1 MTDTTAPSQRRRARV
16 VLILIVGI
24 PLSMMLG
31 ATALW
36 WAVEQGHVDVLG
48 SVGTANH
55 GELIDPPRSVSD
67 VVFQHE
73 GVADTLWQDL
83 PAKWRLLVV
92 QRGDECD
99 AICQQQLYQTRQ
111 IHIALGKNFN
121 RVGRV
126 ILSDTAPTAVTVTSE
141 AERGSPATSLSDW
154 LAQEHVG
161 MTALTV
167 PSDRLSALTP
177 EVLASPAQWY
187 VVDPAG
193 WIMMRVSDELY
204 YKDVIS
210 DLRFLLKHSGG

>member
-1 MTDTTAPSQRRRARV
+1 MTDTVVPSQRRRARL
-16 VLILIVGI
+16 VLILIAGI

-36 WAVEQGHVDVLG
+36 WAVEQGHVDVVS

-55 GELIDPPRSVSD
+55 GELLDPPRSMSD

-73 GVADTLWQDL
+73 GVAKTLWQDL
-83 PAKWRLLVV
+83 PVKWQLLVV
-92 QRGDECD
+92 QRGDTCD
-99 AICQQQLYQTRQ
+99 EICQQQFYQTRQ
-111 IHIALGKNFN
+111 IHLALGKDFN

-126 ILSDTAPTAVTVTSE
+126 VLSDTAPKAVTIT
-141 AERGSPATSLSDW
+141 AEQEQAGSAVSLSDW
-154 LAQEHVG
+154 LAREHVG

-167 PSDRLSALTP
+167 ASERLSALAP

-193 WIMMRVSDELY
+193 WMMMRVSDDLY

>member
-1 MTDTTAPSQRRRARV
+1 MTDAAMPSQRRRARL
-16 VLILIVGI
+16 VLILIAGI

-55 GELIDPPRSVSD
+55 GKLIDPPRSVTD

-73 GVADTLWQDL
+73 GVAETLWQDL

-92 QRGDECD
+92 QRGENCD

-111 IHIALGKNFN
+111 IHLALGKDFN

-126 ILSDTAPTAVTVTSE
+126 VLSDTAPTAVTLTPE
-141 AERGSPATSLSDW
+141 AGQGVAGVSLSEW

-161 MTALTV
+161 KSVRVAC
-167 PSDRLSALTP
+167 PGARRYDRVDG
-177 EVLASPAQWY
+177 VLGEAEHACARGAGILGA
-187 VVDPAG
+187 VVRGRSRRLDHDAG
-193 WIMMRVSDELY
+193 L
-204 YKDVIS
+204 
-210 DLRFLLKHSGG
+210 G